1 MPDKAPAA
9 DSNIVGNLCRGPRQR
24 VTPGMPEAKGFED
37 ILMRELA
44 FRKADPE
51 MEIVKEETDLPGGGA
66 PPSENTPAD
75 PNLPPA
81 LAFLSHPLWQHQWQT
96 GEPLLPSNAGTGKS
110 ASLAESDVLPDKSLP
125 NAAKPRPAEN
135 LSANATCGGDA
146 VRNVEITFVALVEN
160 DAVTPSPVISP
171 RRIDE
176 GVVPKPGLPD
186 FPAGQSEPAP
196 DIPQNALAASKD
208 RQQGRD
214 PGADH
219 GEHGLIGGDAKVAP
233 LISLPAGTAAGMP
246 TPARQIVEQLRLP
259 VSAALRVAAVGE
271 QPAAPLKHLKIV
283 LTPDDLGEI
292 AVSLSFRGGGLA
304 IAIGASEP
312 RTVEMLM
319 RERKLLD
326 GLLLPLADDHGVRAV
341 TITVQPHGIP
351 ASPGLSENH
360 QSPFPESGR
369 SGDPGANRR
378 ETPPDKEGRSSRPDT
393 GTSVHDEHSAIRT
406 GHPGSLVV

>member
-1 MPDKAPAA
+1 MADKTPAA
-9 DSNIVGNLCRGPRQR
+9 DSSIVGNLCRGPRQR
-24 VTPGMPEAKGFED
+24 AKPGMPEAKGFED

-51 MEIVKEETDLPGGGA
+51 MEIVKGETDLPGDGA
-66 PPSENTPAD
+66 PPRENTPAD

-81 LAFLSHPLWQHQWQT
+81 LTFLSHPLWQHQWQT

-110 ASLAESDVLPDKSLP
+110 ASPAESDVLPDKSLP

-135 LSANATCGGDA
+135 LSANATCDGDA
-146 VRNVEITFVALVEN
+146 VRHVEVTFVALVEN
-160 DAVTPSPVISP
+160 DAITPSPAILP

-176 GVVPKPGLPD
+176 GVAPKPGLPN
-186 FPAGQSEPAP
+186 FSGGQPEPAP

-208 RQQGRD
+208 RQQGHD
-214 PGADH
+214 PDASH
-219 GEHGLIGGDAKVAP
+219 GEHGLIGGEAKVAP

-259 VSAALRVAAVGE
+259 VSEALRAAAVNE
-271 QPAAPLKHLKIV
+271 QPAAALKHLKIV
-283 LTPDDLGEI
+283 LMPDDLGEI

-304 IAIGASEP
+304 ITIGTSEP
-312 RTVEMLM
+312 RAAEILL

-326 GLLLPLADDHGVRAV
+326 DLLLPLADDHDIRAV
-341 TITVQPHGIP
+341 TITLQPHGIA
-351 ASPGLSENH
+351 ASPGLSENQ
-360 QSPFPESGR
+360 QSPFSESGR
-369 SGDPGANRR
+369 SGEPGANRR
-378 ETPPDKEGRSSRPDT
+378 ETPPDKEERSSRADT
-393 GTSVHDEHSAIRT
+393 RTSVHEELASIRT